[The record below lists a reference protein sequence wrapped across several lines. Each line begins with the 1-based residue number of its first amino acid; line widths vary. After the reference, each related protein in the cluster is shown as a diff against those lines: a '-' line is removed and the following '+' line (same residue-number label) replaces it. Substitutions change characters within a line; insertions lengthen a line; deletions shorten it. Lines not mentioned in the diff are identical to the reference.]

1 MTPAT
6 IGDAV
11 VLLASQVHEAAHA
24 GEPLT
29 KGKAESVLRAAG
41 LSRADA
47 RRMLE
52 AGGSGYWIET
62 KGPAS
67 SRGGRPPRLLLPLP
81 SREPAAPRQ
90 TGDGENPVDNRVRLL
105 EVARTLG
112 FRRCEF
118 RPGQVI
124 PDGER
129 FWRRFITT
137 APYIDIEQALAAL
150 GMLLLAAGDKE
161 PS

>member
-6 IGDAV
+6 FGDAV

-29 KGKAESVLRAAG
+29 RGKAESVLRAAG

-47 RRMLE
+47 RRVLE
-52 AGGSGYWIET
+52 TKGSGYWIET
-62 KGPAS
+62 KGRKS
-67 SRGGRPPRLLLPLP
+67 SCGGRPPWLLLPR
-81 SREPAAPRQ
+81 SAEEPAAEPRSAQ
-90 TGDGENPVDNRVRLL
+90 DGENPVDNRARLL
-105 EVARTLG
+105 EVARTLA

-124 PDGER
+124 PDGEQY
-129 FWRRFITT
+129 WRRFVTT
-137 APYIDIEQALAAL
+137 APLDDVMATLDALSIGTPGAVRR
-150 GMLLLAAGDKE
+150 
-161 PS
+161 